1 MPMKIAILAALPR
14 EISRLVRGS
23 KPDASQLGDGVWLYR
38 LEWAVVVAAG
48 MGAERAELAVEVALA
63 ASEFESGTSGSGT
76 LETLI
81 SVGLAGACVPQAEPG
96 SVLEAN
102 WVVDARTG
110 ERFATAKR
118 SGSSVTLATA
128 ETIASVEMKAR
139 LAEIYGASLV
149 DMEAAT
155 VARIARAKGLG
166 FRAIKGV
173 SDAYD
178 FELSSLER
186 FNGKRGSFR
195 TGAFARY
202 TALRPWTW
210 GRAMTLGRGSE
221 KALVALDVVRIDT
234 CGICGTDLKKIHTGS
249 HAAPRV
255 FGHEMAGTIATVGDG
270 VRGFAV
276 GDRVMAFHH
285 IPCGHC
291 FYCRK
296 KTFAQCE
303 TYKKVGTTAGV
314 GLPAGGGFS
323 QYIRVMD
330 WIVSPQAAGE
340 GLTSA
345 LTPAGLIHLPDDIP
359 FEQAAFIEPVNTCF
373 KAIRL
378 LELEPDDTVLV
389 IGQGSIGI
397 LLAALARQTGAT
409 VLTSDMY
416 PERHAIAR
424 QYGLDH
430 PIIVSNAATGAS
442 GDVVAECK
450 AVTAGRGA
458 DVALVAVGA
467 DALIAT
473 AMEAIRPGGRVM
485 LFAST
490 QHGTAAFDPAAVCM
504 DEKTLM
510 GSYSASV
517 AIQQEGIDLVFEG
530 YRSGKLDLTKLI
542 SHRFDLKD
550 AAEAIDLA
558 SHPQADSMK
567 IVLKP

>member
-1 MPMKIAILAALPR
+1 MQAAFYRAVDDVQTEEIAVP
-14 EISRLVRGS
+14 EIG
-23 KPDASQLGDGVWLYR
+23 
-38 LEWAVVVAAG
+38 AG
-48 MGAERAELAVEVALA
+48 EVL
-63 ASEFESGTSGSGT
+63 
-76 LETLI
+76 
-81 SVGLAGACVPQAEPG
+81 
-96 SVLEAN
+96 
-102 WVVDARTG
+102 
-110 ERFATAKR
+110 
-118 SGSSVTLATA
+118 
-128 ETIASVEMKAR
+128 
-139 LAEIYGASLV
+139 
-149 DMEAAT
+149 
-155 VARIARAKGLG
+155 
-166 FRAIKGV
+166 
-173 SDAYD
+173 
-178 FELSSLER
+178 
-186 FNGKRGSFR
+186 
-195 TGAFARY
+195 
-202 TALRPWTW
+202 
-210 GRAMTLGRGSE
+210 
-221 KALVALDVVRIDT
+221 VRIDT

-255 FGHEMAGTIATVGDG
+255 FGHEMAGTIAKVGEG

-303 TYKKVGTTAGV
+303 TYKKVGTTAGL
-314 GLPAGGGFS
+314 GEAAGGGFA

-330 WIVSPQAAGE
+330 WIVGD
-340 GLTSA
+340 GV
-345 LTPAGLIHLPDDIP
+345 TPAGLIRVPDDIP

-373 KAIRL
+373 KAIEL
-378 LELEPDDTVLV
+378 LGLEADDTVLV

-416 PERHAIAR
+416 PERHAIAA

-430 PIIVSNAATGAS
+430 PLDAR
-442 GDVVAECK
+442 GDVVASCK
-450 AVTAGRGA
+450 AMTEGRGA

-473 AMEAIRPGGRVM
+473 AMAAIRAGGRVM

-517 AIQQEGIDLVFEG
+517 EIQQEGIDLVFEG

-542 SHRFDLKD
+542 SHRFGLED

-558 SHPQADSMK
+558 SHPKADSMK
-567 IVLKP
+567 IVLRP

>member
-1 MPMKIAILAALPR
+1 MQAAVYR
-14 EISRLVRGS
+14 DVDDVRTEEI
-23 KPDASQLGDGVWLYR
+23 
-38 LEWAVVVAAG
+38 VVPEIGAG
-48 MGAERAELAVEVALA
+48 EVL
-63 ASEFESGTSGSGT
+63 
-76 LETLI
+76 
-81 SVGLAGACVPQAEPG
+81 
-96 SVLEAN
+96 
-102 WVVDARTG
+102 
-110 ERFATAKR
+110 
-118 SGSSVTLATA
+118 
-128 ETIASVEMKAR
+128 
-139 LAEIYGASLV
+139 
-149 DMEAAT
+149 
-155 VARIARAKGLG
+155 
-166 FRAIKGV
+166 
-173 SDAYD
+173 
-178 FELSSLER
+178 
-186 FNGKRGSFR
+186 
-195 TGAFARY
+195 
-202 TALRPWTW
+202 
-210 GRAMTLGRGSE
+210 
-221 KALVALDVVRIDT
+221 VRIDT

-255 FGHEMAGTIATVGDG
+255 FGHEMAGTIAAVGEG

-285 IPCGHC
+285 IPCGRC

-303 TYKKVGTTAGV
+303 TYKKVGTTAGL
-314 GLPAGGGFS
+314 GEAAGGGFAE
-323 QYIRVMD
+323 YIRVMD
-330 WIVSPQAAGE
+330 WIVGD
-340 GLTSA
+340 GV
-345 LTPAGLIHLPDDIP
+345 TPAGLIRVPDDIP

-389 IGQGSIGI
+389 IGQGSIGV
-397 LLAALARQTGAT
+397 LLAALAKQTGAT

-416 PERHAIAR
+416 SERHAIAA

-430 PIIVSNAATGAS
+430 PLDAR
-442 GDVVAECK
+442 GDVVAACK
-450 AVTAGRGA
+450 AVTEGRGA

-473 AMEAIRPGGRVM
+473 AMAAIRPGGRVM

-517 AIQQEGIDLVFEG
+517 EIQQEGIDLVFEG

-542 SHRFDLKD
+542 SHRFGLED
-550 AAEAIDLA
+550 AAEAIELA
-558 SHPQADSMK
+558 SHPVADSMK